1 MPAVLVAIFVLLVA
15 MPAVLV
21 AILVALFAT
30 PVVLVAAAWR
40 LDSIDAA
47 TSEKPTSPLN
57 TDTLPLKLWLS
68 PKYDIKLLAS
78 LPLSFVSYKLIEA
91 PQGEQL
97 AFASIP
103 ALMLALASV

>member
-1 MPAVLVAIFVLLVA
+1 

-21 AILVALFAT
+21 AILVALFATPVVLVAT

-47 TSEKPTSPLN
+47 TSEKPTSPLV
-57 TDTLPLKLWLS
+57 TDKTPVDTSPVKLWVS
-68 PKYDIKLLAS
+68 PKYVILLLAS
-78 LPLSFVSYKLIEA
+78 ESLYFVSYKLIEA
-91 PQGEQL
+91 PQGEHI

-103 ALMLALASV
+103 ALILALAFA